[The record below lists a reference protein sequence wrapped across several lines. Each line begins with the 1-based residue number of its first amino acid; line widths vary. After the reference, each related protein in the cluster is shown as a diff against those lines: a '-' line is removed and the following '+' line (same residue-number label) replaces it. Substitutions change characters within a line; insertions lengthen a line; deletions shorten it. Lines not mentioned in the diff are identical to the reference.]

1 LWRTAATNVSPK
13 NTVGS
18 ESFSHPV
25 RRGGGAKIVTTAFTK
40 KPRLCGADV
49 VIAAQGS
56 QALLHTRI
64 TLTE

>member
-1 LWRTAATNVSPK
+1 VGTK

-18 ESFSHPV
+18 ESFSYPV
-25 RRGGGAKIVTTAFTK
+25 CRGRGAKIMTTAFTK
-40 KPRLCGADV
+40 KPRLRGADV

-56 QALLHTRI
+56 QALLHTHI